1 MQTKNRNS
9 RSITRKYL
17 PIRVGKREPL
27 LEELL
32 YEGRIRFEGQRRYL
46 LELHEFGVERRRI
59 DHDLHAHQ
67 NRTPC
72 LSLIHNCQ
80 IRKTLQRIEARR
92 SSISRFNAGLD
103 FWGGRKRE
111 KPQILVELEALW
123 LERGKKGEKVGE
135 SFCQRWMRLKKKM
148 REIRK
153 MTPEIVRNGWRRS
166 YTWPYDLGAWVFIT
180 CSDHVHYFYFPEFL
194 FSFSLDFFSFVSI

>member
-32 YEGRIRFEGQRRYL
+32 DEGRIRFEGQRRYL

-92 SSISRFNAGLD
+92 SSISRFNAGFGFL
-103 FWGGRKRE
+103 
-111 KPQILVELEALW
+111 
-123 LERGKKGEKVGE
+123 RGKKAGETPDPSGIGGPVIGE
-135 SFCQRWMRLKKKM
+135 
-148 REIRK
+148 REKGRESWGK
-153 MTPEIVRNGWRRS
+153 
-166 YTWPYDLGAWVFIT
+166 
-180 CSDHVHYFYFPEFL
+180 FL
-194 FSFSLDFFSFVSI
+194 SEMDAIEEENERDS